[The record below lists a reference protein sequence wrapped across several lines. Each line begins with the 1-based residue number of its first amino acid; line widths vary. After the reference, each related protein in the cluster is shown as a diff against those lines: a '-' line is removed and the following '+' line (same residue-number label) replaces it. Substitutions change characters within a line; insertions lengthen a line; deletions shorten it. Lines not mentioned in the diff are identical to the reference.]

1 MTPPGERPQR
11 DELDARRRDLVA
23 RWGPWRHHNIDL
35 GGGVYTMG
43 DDAPG
48 QQVRLPA
55 IVQAATDLLAVP
67 VDRARVLDLAAHE
80 GLFAVEFAR
89 RGAEVVAVEIREE
102 HVEKAAFAR
111 DALGLDRLEVRR
123 DDVRGVTP
131 ERYGEF
137 DLVLCLGIL
146 YHLDAAAAFAFV
158 EQVAELCA
166 RVAIIDTHFSLEPR
180 EEFVHRGVTYRG
192 RSIWEHDPA
201 STPNERVGAHGAS
214 LDNPESVWLT
224 KPSLFNLL
232 RRAGFTSVFEV
243 RVPRPQFG
251 AWDRTLLA
259 AVRGAPQDRVLAAPL
274 LDLDAAIESDWP
286 EYERRRVSHA
296 QTRFGRA
303 RHLMARALPVSV
315 RRAYRRR
322 KLEGPTTP
330 R

>member
-1 MTPPGERPQR
+1 MTAPGERPER
-11 DELDARRRDLVA
+11 DELDSRRRELIA

-55 IVQAATDLLAVP
+55 IVQTATDLLAVP
-67 VDRARVLDLAAHE
+67 LDRARVLDLAAHE

-89 RGAEVVAVEIREE
+89 RGARVVAVEIRQE

-111 DALGLDRLEVRR
+111 DALGLDGLEVRR
-123 DDVRGVTP
+123 DDVRSVTA

-146 YHLDAAAAFAFV
+146 YHLDAEAAFALV
-158 EQVAELCA
+158 ERVAELCN
-166 RVAIIDTHFSLEPR
+166 RMAIVDTHFSLEPTER
-180 EEFVHRGVTYRG
+180 FVHRGATYRG

-201 STPNERVGAHGAS
+201 STLDERVRAHGAS
-214 LDNPESVWLT
+214 FDNPESVWLT
-224 KPSLFNLL
+224 KSSLLNLI

-243 RVPRPQFG
+243 RIPRPQFG

-259 AVRGAPQDRVLAAPL
+259 AVKGDPQQRMLAAPAR
-274 LDLDAAIESDWP
+274 DVDALVEPEWP
-286 EYERRRVSHA
+286 EVERHRVSQA
-296 QTRFGRA
+296 QTRLGRA
-303 RHLMARALPVSV
+303 RHAVTRLLPASL

-322 KLEGPTTP
+322 GLTT
-330 R
+330 RR

>member
-1 MTPPGERPQR
+1 LTPSERFQS
-11 DELDARRRDLVA
+11 DELEKRRREVIA

-48 QQVRLPA
+48 QQVRVPA

-67 VDRARVLDLAAHE
+67 LDRARVLDLAAHE

-89 RGAEVVAVEIREE
+89 RGARVVAVEIRQE
-102 HVEKAAFAR
+102 HVEKAAFAG
-111 DALGLDRLEVRR
+111 DALGLDGLEVRR
-123 DDVRGVTP
+123 DDVREVTR

-146 YHLDAAAAFAFV
+146 YHLDAEAAFALV
-158 EQVAELCA
+158 DAMAELSA
-166 RVAIIDTHFSLEPR
+166 GVAIVDTHFSLEPTDA
-180 EEFVHRGVTYRG
+180 FVHRGATYRG
-192 RSIWEHDPA
+192 RAIWEHDPA
-201 STPNERVGAHGAS
+201 STPDERIRAHGAS
-214 LDNPESVWLT
+214 FDNPESVWLT

-232 RRAGFTSVFEV
+232 RHAGFTSVFEI

-259 AVRGAPQDRVLAAPL
+259 AVRGTPQDGVLAAPG
-274 LDLDAAIESDWP
+274 LDLGAAVEPDWP
-286 EYERRRVSHA
+286 EEERRRVSRA
-296 QTRFGRA
+296 QTRLGRA
-303 RHLMARALPVSV
+303 RHLITRALPVSV

-322 KLEGPTTP
+322 RVKT
-330 R
+330 RR